1 MLPILTLIFAG
12 ACFASVQTPL
22 DAEAIS
28 WKARAALAQ
37 KDYTQAQAF
46 AQEAYQFAKTKDISR
61 DEHLQTALGAAIEV
75 EAQILAQQGRRA
87 EAVSYLQAQLKV
99 YGRSPIALR
108 IQKNLNL
115 IDLVGKPAP
124 PLDAAQWLG
133 SRLPDMKGRPTLLFF
148 WAHWCSDCKAE
159 IGLLSQLSA
168 KDLLIVA
175 PTQHYGYTAAAE
187 NVPPAEETRYID
199 RVRQQFYPNFSVPLS
214 EKNFQTYGASTTP
227 TLVFI
232 DRRGIVKLY
241 HPGAMTLEQLRA
253 AVASL

>member
-1 MLPILTLIFAG
+1 MLPILILIL
-12 ACFASVQTPL
+12 ASVQTPS
-22 DAEAIS
+22 DAEAVS

-37 KDYTQAQAF
+37 RDYVHARAL
-46 AQEAYQFAKTKDISR
+46 AEEVYQFARTRDISR

-75 EAQILAQQGRRA
+75 QAQALAQQGQRA
-87 EAVSYLQAQLKV
+87 EAVAYLRAQLKT
-99 YGRSPIALR
+99 YLNTPIRTR

-115 IDLVGKPAP
+115 IDMEGKPAP
-124 PLDAAQWLG
+124 ALNAAQWLG
-133 SRLPDMKGRPTLLFF
+133 SRLPDTKGRSVLLFF

-159 IGLLSQLSA
+159 ASLLTQLP
-168 KDLLIVA
+168 KDLVIVA

-199 RVRQQFYPNFSVPLS
+199 HVRQQFYPNFSVPLS
-214 EKNFQTYGASTTP
+214 ESNFEAYGASTTP

-241 HPGAMTLEQLRA
+241 HPGAMTLQELRA
-253 AVASL
+253 AVAKL